1 MKLIIVELIILK
13 MGRGE
18 RDSIWLGGVGSD
30 IFGEYGTARQIK
42 EDRTNDFL
50 RTKYLTEYI
59 QWHR

>member
-1 MKLIIVELIILK
+1 